1 MTRSSPALRDVL
13 VAAIGAGVVAG
24 ITVAAYAALVQLLA
38 GEPLSSTYVYFAAAL
53 GGPSLGASPGAV
65 AIGVLVLFGATI
77 PWAFGYL
84 HAAQRQP
91 QLLTHPVISGIFFG
105 LVAWLVMQVVLAATG
120 RFTPWTV
127 YSVYRDLI
135 GCMFCFGAPLAYTAA
150 RLWPTR

>member
-1 MTRSSPALRDVL
+1 MTRSSFGVRDVV
-13 VAAIGAGVVAG
+13 VAAVGAGIVSGV
-24 ITVAAYAALVQLLA
+24 TVAAYAALVELLA
-38 GEPLSSTYVYFAAAL
+38 GEPLSTFYTYLAAEL
-53 GGPSLGASPGAV
+53 GGPALAAGPGAV

-105 LVAWLVMQVVLAATG
+105 LVVWLVMQLVFVVTG
-120 RFTPWTV
+120 RFTPWSV

-135 GCMFCFGAPLAYTAA
+135 GCMFCFGPPLAYTAA
-150 RLWPTR
+150 RLWR